1 VSRTDKR
8 TDGRSCYIYIN
19 AESCFE
25 ISCMFVTGGAYA
37 PYASCLSTPLL
48 RQSSFLFYTAACSPA
63 LTAVY
68 KCVAVTV
75 CAHDQLSAHI
85 SSRITNIVQCAV
97 SYIAL
102 SAVNAPQ
109 SDNDMARLINMFHLR
124 CNTDTQQ
131 PHHPNND
138 VYIHLNCIGLPS
150 EPTAHNRSPPSI
162 NFAVLPV

>member
-1 VSRTDKR
+1 MRPWSNHLKVNWA
-8 TDGRSCYIYIN
+8 N
-19 AESCFE
+19 AGLFKNFQNDSAGLQC
-25 ISCMFVTGGAYA
+25 V
-37 PYASCLSTPLL
+37 

-102 SAVNAPQ
+102 SAVNARQ
-109 SDNDMARLINMFHLR
+109 SDNGMARLINMFHLR

-131 PHHPNND
+131 PH
-138 VYIHLNCIGLPS
+138 HLNCIGLPS